1 MKIQI
6 CEQCFL
12 FKPVNSRGI
21 CGDCTFRNNHNG
33 KSQQEVYSERARELA
48 MTHVKKS
55 FNPKEHVKKLPN
67 TTKKSRKAMNNSF
80 LKDERL
86 EKRREQIRKDEETY
100 EQVFN
105 SNPHQCEECGAE
117 LPDQFRDDEG
127 NVLARFQYSHIVTKK
142 ACPEFRNDP
151 RNFNRLCFTC
161 HQTWEFGDR
170 VEMKIYPKN
179 QETVDRLRKE
189 RFRI

>member
-1 MKIQI
+1 MQQKIQI
-6 CEQCFL
+6 CEQCSL
-12 FKPVNSRGI
+12 PKPVNARGI

-33 KSQQEVYSERARELA
+33 KSQQEVYSERS
-48 MTHVKKS
+48 KGKI
-55 FNPKEHVKKLPN
+55 KEYVKKLPN
-67 TTKKSRKAMNNSF
+67 TTKKSRKTMNNSL
-80 LKDERL
+80 LKNERL

-105 SNPHQCEECGAE
+105 NNPNECEECGTQ

-127 NVLARFQYSHIVTKK
+127 NVLARFQYSHIMTKK
-142 ACPEFRNDP
+142 ACPEFRNEP
-151 RNFNRLCFTC
+151 RNFNRFCFEC

-179 QETVDRLRKE
+179 QETVDQLRKE